1 MHNIFLRSNSPMS
14 ILISSRFH
22 TIGTNSQYIA
32 AGGQATGEVNLWNI
46 TKSRRLASMKVF
58 QGMKT
63 VRNSVWQRSCKS
75 ERRNTTGSGVTKGP
89 NPSTDLDPPPSRIW
103 TPPKKRTLLTFLP
116 IMNFSYEV
124 LQCLFKLR
132 VAAAQFSNN

>member
-14 ILISSRFH
+14 IFISSRFH
-22 TIGTNSQYIA
+22 TIGTNGQYIA

-75 ERRNTTGSGVTKGP
+75 ERGNTTGSGVTKGP
-89 NPSTDLDPPPSRIW
+89 NPSTDLDPPLPHGFG
-103 TPPKKRTLLTFLP
+103 PPPPPPEKTYAF
-116 IMNFSYEV
+116 NFSTHHEFEYCNV
-124 LQCLFKLR
+124 SL
-132 VAAAQFSNN
+132 N

>member
-1 MHNIFLRSNSPMS
+1 MS

-75 ERRNTTGSGVTKGP
+75 ERGNTTGSGVTRVQIRQ
-89 NPSTDLDPPPSRIW
+89 RIW
-103 TPPKKRTLLTFLP
+103 TPLP
-116 IMNFSYEV
+116 HGFGPPRKNVRF
-124 LQCLFKLR
+124 
-132 VAAAQFSNN
+132 

>member
-22 TIGTNSQYIA
+22 TIGTNGQYIA
-32 AGGQATGEVNLWNI
+32 AGGQATGEVNLLNI

-75 ERRNTTGSGVTKGP
+75 ERGNTTGSGVTKGP
-89 NPSTDLDPPPSRIW
+89 NPSTDLEPPSL
-103 TPPKKRTLLTFLP
+103 TDLDPPKKRTFFTFLP
-116 IMNFSYEV
+116 IVNFSYEV

>member
-1 MHNIFLRSNSPMS
+1 MS

-22 TIGTNSQYIA
+22 TIGTNGQYIA
-32 AGGQATGEVNLWNI
+32 AGGQATGEVNLLNI

-89 NPSTDLDPPPSRIW
+89 NPSTDLEPPSL
-103 TPPKKRTLLTFLP
+103 TDLDPPKKRTFFTFLP
-116 IMNFSYEV
+116 IVNFSYEV